1 MTDGRVMRQSALVFS
16 DMWRPR
22 SIARS
27 LSVRA
32 GSCRPADRWHAR
44 RGRSRRALWPRLT
57 APLTRSSGFA
67 DGSLGAMLN
76 PEPDAGQDAGLP
88 GCVVLERRASMT
100 DTKTLRNNRPN
111 GIGDPERGERLGN
124 QSRPGTSR
132 DARLKGFSA
141 LASSGTRSSQTSR
154 HLREYMFGQAPMCN
168 QGDEP
173 KHCEEAAGRGRFHFR
188 SSAPIWRQ
196 RAEGIALS
204 RSSIPP

>member
-111 GIGDPERGERLGN
+111 GIGDLSVANGLAISRGLVLAGTPA
-124 QSRPGTSR
+124 SRVSPPLHPPGPAP
-132 DARLKGFSA
+132 ARL
-141 LASSGTRSSQTSR
+141 LATFASTCSVRRRCAIKAMNPSIAKR
-154 HLREYMFGQAPMCN
+154 LL
-168 QGDEP
+168 
-173 KHCEEAAGRGRFHFR
+173 AAGD
-188 SSAPIWRQ
+188 STSDLQRQ
-196 RAEGIALS
+196 NGASERKE
-204 RSSIPP
+204 